1 MTHKRVASFLWLTL
15 RKNAFVTFQKIDLNE
30 MVRDGLHCRLTS
42 SVTSA
47 PEKAGARSHESE
59 TLGSL
64 SQRNLCGP
72 LLAPSHAVGLTAPCR
87 ESAAITRDGGG
98 VLRRAPVVRALAG

>member
-47 PEKAGARSHESE
+47 PEKAGARSSDSFFVFGVFVMTAILRRKMARRHRVAEPRLRGVAE
-59 TLGSL
+59 V
-64 SQRNLCGP
+64 P
-72 LLAPSHAVGLTAPCR
+72 LASHARP
-87 ESAAITRDGGG
+87 SDK
-98 VLRRAPVVRALAG
+98 